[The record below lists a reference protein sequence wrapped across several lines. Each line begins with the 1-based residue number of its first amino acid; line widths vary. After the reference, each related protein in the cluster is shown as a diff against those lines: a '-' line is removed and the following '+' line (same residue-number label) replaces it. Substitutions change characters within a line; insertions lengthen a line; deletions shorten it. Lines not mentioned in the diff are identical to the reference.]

1 MKKYIF
7 ITILVFVS
15 TNVFAQDAST
25 AEASKEV
32 MTIQPTIM
40 AIPYTAKNYSIR
52 SAYESNELVRIAITK
67 VKEAFDQRG
76 VNTIDFRAKL
86 KQLNNNEILTE
97 EQQKTLKDDVIGLSG
112 ADIYVEV
119 EANKNKSNSGNSV
132 NVIMTAYDAFSGE
145 SLANK
150 VSSSPKFYTEEY
162 EKLVEK
168 AVEKEA
174 DNLLNTIQEK
184 FNDIIE
190 NGRTVV
196 IQFGV
201 GKEASF
207 DLDSEFGN
215 DGYLLSEIIE
225 EWMSENAYKNNFHL
239 QGSTETRMVFDIVK
253 IPLKDDKGKN
263 YRLSKFAVKLRKYI
277 ESLGDIN
284 VNRTVNGNTLI
295 ITLNDPS

>member
-1 MKKYIF
+1 MVLFFSQSICG
-7 ITILVFVS
+7 
-15 TNVFAQDAST
+15 QDAT
-25 AEASKEV
+25 ETEALKQDEKKEV
-32 MTIQPTIM
+32 LTIQPTIM
-40 AIPYTAKNYSIR
+40 AIPFTSKGNSIR
-52 SAYESNELVRIAITK
+52 SVYEHNELVRIAITK

-97 EQQKTLKDDVIGLSG
+97 DQQKTLKDDVIGLSG

-119 EANKNKSNSGNSV
+119 EANKNVSNSGNSV
-132 NVIMTAYDAFSGE
+132 NVIMTAFDAFSGE

-150 VSSSPKFYTEEY
+150 VASSPKFYTKEY

-168 AVEKEA
+168 AVEAEA

-184 FNDIIE
+184 FDDIIE

-196 IQFGV
+196 VQLGV
-201 GKEASF
+201 GEEASF
-207 DLDSEFGN
+207 DLDTEFGE

-225 EWMSENAYKNNFHL
+225 EWMSENAYKSNFHM
-239 QGSTETRMVFDIVK
+239 QGATETRMIFDIVK
-253 IPLKDDKGKN
+253 IPLKDGKGKN
-263 YRLSKFAVKLRKYI
+263 YRLSKFAVKLRKHI
-277 ESLGDIN
+277 EALGDID
-284 VNRTVNGNTLI
+284 VDRTVNGNTLI

>member
-1 MKKYIF
+1 
-7 ITILVFVS
+7 
-15 TNVFAQDAST
+15 
-25 AEASKEV
+25 
-32 MTIQPTIM
+32 
-40 AIPYTAKNYSIR
+40 
-52 SAYESNELVRIAITK
+52 VRIAITK